1 MRLNHLL
8 LFSKADLI
16 PAFHQRCSHFRVIPI
31 KWIIS
36 SSLMIL
42 YVNCVLLING
52 RHDDFLRFVN
62 LIMLVRKILKL
73 IIFGLLFCCHIHTI
87 RQIGRNSKIISFRF
101 IAKIL
106 ITAKGSLVLVLS
118 TRSIRLPGHCINL
131 IQIIGKKW
139 FQIILRLLNGLPQRQ
154 IQQLVRIC
162 RRFFSFDF
170 PAFLLFPGQFSD
182 LIVQIPVDGKLPDH
196 I

>member
-16 PAFHQRCSHFRVIPI
+16 PAFHQRCSHFHVIPI

-42 YVNCVLLING
+42 YVNCVLLINR
-52 RHDDFLRFVN
+52 RHDDLLRFVN

-101 IAKIL
+101 IAKVL
-106 ITAKGSLVLVLS
+106 ITTKSIRVLVLS
-118 TRSIRLPGHCINL
+118 TCSIRLPGHCINL
-131 IQIIGKKW
+131 IQIVGEKW

-154 IQQLVRIC
+154 IQQLIRIC
-162 RRFFSFDF
+162 GSFFSFDF
-170 PAFLLFPGQFSD
+170 LRFLLFPGQFSD
-182 LIVQIPVDGKLPDH
+182 LIIQIPVDGKLSDH